1 MSEQQSGLTH
11 LNAAG
16 EAHMV
21 DVGAKAVSAR
31 VAIAEAWVRMQSAT
45 LDLIAHGGHAKGDV
59 FAVARIAG
67 IQAAKRCADLIPLLQ
82 RAAAWLRWIC
92 RKDSS
97 CLACRGYFQCTA
109 TGGFGP

>member
-1 MSEQQSGLTH
+1 MVKVSEQQSGLTH
-11 LNAAG
+11 LNASG

-67 IQAAKRCADLIPLLQ
+67 IQAAKRCA
-82 RAAAWLRWIC
+82 
-92 RKDSS
+92 
-97 CLACRGYFQCTA
+97 
-109 TGGFGP
+109 